1 MTRPAAGVCRV
12 STTTITTT
20 NVPEADVSS
29 VGEPEEPEEPK
40 EGVDAPRLPWALPVV
55 GNALS
60 VAQLTGTGFTKDG
73 LVELYAK

>member
-1 MTRPAAGVCRV
+1 MVAED
-12 STTTITTT
+12 
-20 NVPEADVSS
+20 NVRS
-29 VGEPEEPEEPK
+29 VGGPESEPE